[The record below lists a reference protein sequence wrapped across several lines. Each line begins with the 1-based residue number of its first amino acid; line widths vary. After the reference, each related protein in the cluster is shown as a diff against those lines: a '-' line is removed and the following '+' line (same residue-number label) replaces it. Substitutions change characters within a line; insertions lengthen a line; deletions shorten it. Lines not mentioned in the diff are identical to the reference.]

1 MLTGSC
7 HKTCVIRYPIISL
20 GWQAL
25 FMDQW
30 LSCAYCFIGSIES
43 VKGVTI
49 GQQSPPISTKQA
61 ITSHLNSERQR
72 KHGQYKNRVIQ
83 WMLLVNG
90 LYYLLARNV

>member
-43 VKGVTI
+43 VNVVTN
-49 GQQSPPISTKQA
+49 GQQWHQVKSAPGHFGTRLGQFG
-61 ITSHLNSERQR
+61 TS
-72 KHGQYKNRVIQ
+72 VINNF
-83 WMLLVNG
+83 VIIKY
-90 LYYLLARNV
+90 LYIYI